1 MATQLGE
8 NKKLRKFVYMY
19 LQNSTAKFS
28 TDSIMVSSE
37 EADTASMTSSLSS
50 PVDRFFTNHCS
61 TSSSFFRSPAEQ
73 NESRNLRPISPTRG
87 AKRNKLGNVWVF
99 VQLIHRHTRTENK
112 LYKDPNIA

>member
-1 MATQLGE
+1 MI
-8 NKKLRKFVYMY
+8 RFVGRPFHWPMIIRQKWQPNWARIRSFEDLCIY

-61 TSSSFFRSPAEQ
+61 TSSSFLRSPEEEQ
-73 NESRNLRPISPTRG
+73 NKSRGLDQNQR
-87 AKRNKLGNVWVF
+87 
-99 VQLIHRHTRTENK
+99 
-112 LYKDPNIA
+112 